1 MAMQGIQ
8 VVGYVG
14 GKVDPDFRRPIHSDK
29 TVKSWARTR
38 NEARQKA
45 NEMRD
50 TYDDVITYIEP

>member
-14 GKVDPDFRRPIHSDK
+14 GKVAPDFRRPIHNDK
-29 TVKSWARTR
+29 IVKSWASNRD
-38 NEARQKA
+38 EARQKK